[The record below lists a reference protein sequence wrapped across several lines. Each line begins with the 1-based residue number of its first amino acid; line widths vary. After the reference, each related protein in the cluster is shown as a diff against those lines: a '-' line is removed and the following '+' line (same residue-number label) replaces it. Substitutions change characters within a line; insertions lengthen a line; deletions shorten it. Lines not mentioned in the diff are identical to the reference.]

1 MKILMLN
8 ALTEQS
14 GSGVR
19 FWSIAKELA
28 RQGHSLC
35 FLERSISKNGRMR
48 NDGIRYRSSLDTG
61 IQWLD
66 ILRATWLN
74 LFHGL
79 RFRPHWVFVLKP
91 MPNTCLP
98 ALLSK
103 WMFKHKI
110 ALDID
115 DLDFDYY
122 LAGSRRQLVRFFFR
136 FFPPYFDLI
145 TTHNRYL
152 KNFII
157 DDLGISSEKIYS
169 LPQGIETKKFLQA
182 RLDQRYQKKWGIKP
196 DDEVIVY
203 SASLG
208 ITSDFQHVLPMLK
221 DFVGKR
227 ENVKILVIGD
237 GSRKPYFVNRV
248 EAYGLQKRIIFTG
261 YLDHAHMPMVLKLAK
276 VGINYMAPTRANQAR
291 ASIKVREYLAA
302 GLNVVCNPV
311 GDAETFKDYVTL
323 CTRIEEFPGA
333 IRQAFEENSP
343 ESAKE
348 AQKFVERNFSW
359 PHLVEDFLSHLEN
372 SKREPGL
379 NS

>member
-103 WMFKHKI
+103 WLFKHKI

-122 LAGSRRQLVRFFFR
+122 LHGPRRQLIRFFFR

-145 TTHNRYL
+145 TTHNEYL
-152 KNFII
+152 RNFII
-157 DDLGISSEKIYS
+157 DDLGISAEKIYF
-169 LPQGIETKKFLQA
+169 LPQGIETEKFLQA
-182 RLDQRYQKKWGIKP
+182 RPNQRYQEKWGIEP
-196 DDEVIVY
+196 DDKVVVY

-208 ITSDFQHVLPMLK
+208 ITSDFEQVLPMLK
-221 DFVGKR
+221 DFVGKC

-248 EAYGLQKRIIFTG
+248 EAYGLQESIIFTG
-261 YLDHAHMPMVLKLAK
+261 YLPHADMPMVLKLAK
-276 VGINYMAPTRANQAR
+276 VGINYMAPTRANQSR

-311 GDAETFKDYVTL
+311 GDAATFKDYVTL
-323 CTRIEEFPGA
+323 CNRIEEFPGA
-333 IRQAFEENSP
+333 IRKALEEKNP
-343 ESAKE
+343 ESALE
-348 AQKFVERNFSW
+348 AQRFVERNFSW
-359 PHLVEDFLSHLEN
+359 PHLVEDLLDHLIN
-372 SKREPGL
+372 SNE
-379 NS
+379 

>member
-1 MKILMLN
+1 MRILMLN

-28 RQGHSLC
+28 RQGHSLF
-35 FLERSISKNGRMR
+35 FLERAVSKNGRMR
-48 NDGIRYRSSLDTG
+48 SGGIRYRSSPDTG

-79 RFRPHWVFVLKP
+79 TFRPHWVFALKP

-103 WMFKHKI
+103 WLFKHKI

-122 LAGSRRQLVRFFFR
+122 LHGPRRQLVRFFFK

-145 TTHNRYL
+145 TTHNDHLR
-152 KNFII
+152 NFII
-157 DDLGISSEKIYS
+157 DDLGISAEKIYFLS
-169 LPQGIETKKFLQA
+169 QGIETEEFLQA
-182 RLDQRYQKKWGIKP
+182 GPNQHYQKKWGIKP
-196 DDEVIVY
+196 EDEVIVY

-208 ITSDFQHVLPMLK
+208 ITSDFQHLLPMLK
-221 DFVGKR
+221 DFVAKY
-227 ENVKILVIGD
+227 ETVKILVIGG
-237 GSRKPYFVNRV
+237 GSRKPYFENRV
-248 EAYGLQKRIIFTG
+248 AAYGLQKRIIFAGQLPHT
-261 YLDHAHMPMVLKLAK
+261 HMPMVLKLAK
-276 VGINYMAPTRANQAR
+276 VGINYMAPSRANHCR

-302 GLNVVCNPV
+302 GLKVVCNPV

-323 CTRIEEFPGA
+323 CRRIEEFPGA
-333 IRQAFEENSP
+333 ILQALGENNP
-343 ESAKE
+343 EKARE

-359 PHLVEDFLSHLEN
+359 PHLVEDLLSHLVN
-372 SKREPGL
+372 SEP
-379 NS
+379 

>member
-28 RQGHSLC
+28 RQGHSLS
-35 FLERSISKNGRMR
+35 FLERSITKNGRMR
-48 NDGIRYRSSLDTG
+48 NAGIRYGSSLDTG

-66 ILRATWLN
+66 ILRATWFN
-74 LFHGL
+74 LCHGL
-79 RFRPHWVFVLKP
+79 KFRPQWVFVLKP

-98 ALLSK
+98 ALLLK
-103 WMFKHKI
+103 WIFKHKI
-110 ALDID
+110 ILDID

-122 LAGSRRQLVRFFFR
+122 LNGPRRQLVRFFFQ
-136 FFPPYFDLI
+136 FFPSHFDLI

-152 KNFII
+152 QNFII
-157 DDLGISSEKIYS
+157 DELGISPEKIYF
-169 LPQGIETKKFLQA
+169 LPQGVETKKFLQA
-182 RLDQRYQKKWGIKP
+182 HLDQRYQEKWGIKP

-227 ENVKILVIGD
+227 KNVKILVIGD

-248 EAYGLQKRIIFTG
+248 EAYGLQERIIFTG
-261 YLDHAHMPMVLKLAK
+261 YLDHAEMPMVLKLAK

-302 GLNVVCNPV
+302 GLSVVCNPV
-311 GDAETFKDYVTL
+311 GDARTFKDYVTL
-323 CTRIEEFPGA
+323 CTGIEEFPAA
-333 IRQAFEENSP
+333 IGKALREKNPKNAR
-343 ESAKE
+343 K

-359 PHLVEDFLSHLEN
+359 PHLVEDFLSHLKN
-372 SKREPGL
+372 S
-379 NS
+379 

>member
-35 FLERSISKNGRMR
+35 FLERSITRNGRMR
-48 NDGIRYRSSLDTG
+48 NAGIRYRSSLDTG

-74 LFHGL
+74 LCHGL
-79 RFRPHWVFVLKP
+79 RFRPQWVFVLKP

-103 WMFKHKI
+103 WIFKHKI
-110 ALDID
+110 VLDID

-122 LAGSRRQLVRFFFR
+122 LDGPRRQLVRFFFQ
-136 FFPPYFDLI
+136 FFPSHFDLI

-152 KNFII
+152 QNLII
-157 DDLGISSEKIYS
+157 DELGISPEKIYF
-169 LPQGIETKKFLQA
+169 LPQGVETKKFLQA
-182 RLDQRYQKKWGIKP
+182 HLDQRYQEKWGIKP
-196 DDEVIVY
+196 EDEVIVY

-208 ITSDFQHVLPMLK
+208 ITSDFQHVLPMLR
-221 DFVGKR
+221 DLVDKR
-227 ENVKILVIGD
+227 KNVKILVIGD
-237 GSRKPYFVNRV
+237 GSRKSYFVNSV
-248 EAYGLQKRIIFTG
+248 EAYGLQERIIFTG
-261 YLDHAHMPMVLKLAK
+261 YLDHADMPMVLKLAQ

-323 CTRIEEFPGA
+323 CTGIEEFPGA
-333 IRQAFEENSP
+333 IGKALGEKNPENT
-343 ESAKE
+343 KE

-359 PHLVEDFLSHLEN
+359 PHLVEDFLSHLKN
-372 SKREPGL
+372 S
-379 NS
+379 

>member
-28 RQGHSLC
+28 RQGHSLF
-35 FLERSISKNGRMR
+35 FLERSITKNGRLS
-48 NDGIRYRSSLDTG
+48 NAGIRYRSSPDTG

-74 LFHGL
+74 LCQGL
-79 RFRPHWVFVLKP
+79 RLRPQWVFVLKP

-103 WMFKHKI
+103 WIFKHKI
-110 ALDID
+110 VLDID

-122 LAGSRRQLVRFFFR
+122 LDGPRRQLVLFFFR
-136 FFPPYFDLI
+136 FFPSHFDLI

-152 KNFII
+152 QNFII
-157 DDLGISSEKIYS
+157 DELGISPEKIYF
-169 LPQGIETKKFLQA
+169 LPQGVETEKFLQA
-182 RLDQRYQKKWGIKP
+182 HSDQRYQEKWGIKP

-227 ENVKILVIGD
+227 ENVKVLVIGD

-248 EAYGLQKRIIFTG
+248 EAYGLQERIIFTG

-276 VGINYMAPTRANQAR
+276 VGINYMAPTRANKSR

-323 CTRIEEFPGA
+323 CTGIEEFPTA
-333 IRQAFEENSP
+333 IEKALGEKNPEN
-343 ESAKE
+343 ARE

-359 PHLVEDFLSHLEN
+359 PHLVEDFLSQLEHF
-372 SKREPGL
+372 
-379 NS
+379 

>member
-48 NDGIRYRSSLDTG
+48 NAGIRYGSSLDTG

-74 LFHGL
+74 LSHGL
-79 RFRPHWVFVLKP
+79 KFRPQWVFVLKP

-103 WMFKHKI
+103 WIFKDKI
-110 ALDID
+110 VLDID

-122 LAGSRRQLVRFFFR
+122 LRGPRRKLVRFCFQ
-136 FFPPYFDLI
+136 FFPPHFDLI

-152 KNFII
+152 QNFII
-157 DDLGISSEKIYS
+157 DELGISPEKIYF
-169 LPQGIETKKFLQA
+169 LPQGVETNKFFQA
-182 RLDQRYQKKWGIKP
+182 HLDQRYQEKWGIKP
-196 DDEVIVY
+196 EDEVIVY
-203 SASLG
+203 CASLG
-208 ITSDFQHVLPMLK
+208 ITSDFQHVLPMLRH
-221 DFVGKR
+221 FVGKR
-227 ENVKILVIGD
+227 EKVKILVIGD

-248 EAYGLQKRIIFTG
+248 EAYGLQERIIFTG
-261 YLDHAHMPMVLKLAK
+261 YLDHAEMPTVLKLAK

-323 CTRIEEFPGA
+323 CSGIEEFPAA
-333 IRQAFEENSP
+333 IGKALGEKDP
-343 ESAKE
+343 ESARE
-348 AQKFVERNFSW
+348 AQRFVERNFSW
-359 PHLVEDFLSHLEN
+359 PHLVEDLLDHLIN
-372 SKREPGL
+372 SNE
-379 NS
+379 

>member
-35 FLERSISKNGRMR
+35 FLERSISKNGRR
-48 NDGIRYRSSLDTG
+48 RSGGIRYRSSPDTG

-79 RFRPHWVFVLKP
+79 RFRPHWVFALKP

-103 WMFKHKI
+103 WLFKHKI

-122 LAGSRRQLVRFFFR
+122 LHGPRRQLIRFFFR

-145 TTHNRYL
+145 TTHNEYL
-152 KNFII
+152 RNFII
-157 DDLGISSEKIYS
+157 DDLGISAEKIYF
-169 LPQGIETKKFLQA
+169 LPQGIETEKFLQA
-182 RLDQRYQKKWGIKP
+182 RPNQRYQEKWGIEP
-196 DDEVIVY
+196 DDKVVVY

-208 ITSDFQHVLPMLK
+208 ITSDFEQVLPMLK
-221 DFVGKR
+221 DFVGKC

-248 EAYGLQKRIIFTG
+248 EAYGLQESIIFTG
-261 YLDHAHMPMVLKLAK
+261 YLPHADMPMVLKLAK
-276 VGINYMAPTRANQAR
+276 VGINYMAPTRANQSR

-302 GLNVVCNPV
+302 GLDVVCNPV
-311 GDAETFKDYVTL
+311 GDAATFKDYVTL
-323 CTRIEEFPGA
+323 CNRIEEFPGA
-333 IRQAFEENSP
+333 IGKALGEKNP
-343 ESAKE
+343 ESALE
-348 AQKFVERNFSW
+348 AQRFVERNFSW
-359 PHLVEDFLSHLEN
+359 PHLVEDLLDHLIN
-372 SKREPGL
+372 SNE
-379 NS
+379 